1 MIKYYCFED
10 LLLTENDNEFV
21 GYLNLYCNKDNEI
34 KYLDLNSG
42 LDSKYILNKF
52 QHILQNGYASIF
64 FKYSFFNQDYTR
76 IWEFTT

>member
-34 KYLDLNSG
+34 KL
-42 LDSKYILNKF
+42 
-52 QHILQNGYASIF
+52 
-64 FKYSFFNQDYTR
+64 R
-76 IWEFTT
+76 